1 MPPTFGAKNPVGYSI
16 ASYSVVWVEL
26 KMLRSTDILLRGFL

>member
-26 KMLRSTDILLRGFL
+26 KMRSTDILLRDFL